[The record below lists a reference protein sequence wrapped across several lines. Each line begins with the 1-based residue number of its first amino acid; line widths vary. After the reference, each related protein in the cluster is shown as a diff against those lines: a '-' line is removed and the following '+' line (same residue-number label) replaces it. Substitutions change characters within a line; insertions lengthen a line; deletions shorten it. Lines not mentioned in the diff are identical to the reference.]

1 MQNKKGGDSVLKLQN
16 VSRKYGK
23 SERTIW
29 VD

>member
-1 MQNKKGGDSVLKLQN
+1 MQTNNWFVLVLKLQN

>member
-1 MQNKKGGDSVLKLQN
+1 MQTNISFVLVLKLQN
-16 VSRKYGK
+16 VSRKYRK

>member
-1 MQNKKGGDSVLKLQN
+1 MQTNIWFVLVLKLQN
-16 VSRKYGK
+16 VSRKYRK